1 MNKLNILCNGEVV
14 AELILRDEEFDL
26 VYTDD
31 WRKKGFAFSPSLPLN
46 AKFESKAVKNFILNL
61 LPEGEG
67 LEALSIYFRI
77 SKANHFGLLNAIG
90 KETSGAL
97 SFGNIQKIETSF
109 REVSREELTQ
119 RIQKRRSIPIAVW
132 DGKPRLSLAGV
143 QEKLPIAII
152 DGKFGFGEGTLSSTH
167 ILQFDK
173 GEENLVLNEYISLK
187 LAKKV
192 GLHVN
197 EAKIDFF
204 GDEPVLVVERFD
216 RKILNDGTIQKL
228 HLIDSCQLLSLPP
241 QLKYER
247 SYGNGR
253 DVKDFRYGVNFK
265 KLVKIENM
273 LDTPLLYRQALVNW
287 SILNLCIGNSDA
299 HGKNISFF
307 VKKGSL
313 QLAPF
318 YDLVNITL
326 YDTYEHSLAMSIGD
340 EFEIEKIKAFDIA
353 RHCHNL
359 NIKPKRFMEN
369 FNRISNA
376 IIKEA
381 DVIQSCSEVQTINQS
396 FCDHYIQNITTRI
409 ENLDVCIHEA
419 QDINVLDYI

>member
-1 MNKLNILCNGEVV
+1 MNKMNIFCNGEVV
-14 AELILRDEEFDL
+14 AELILRDEDFDL
-26 VYTDD
+26 IYTDD
-31 WRKKGFAFSPSLPLN
+31 WKDKGFAFSPSLPLN
-46 AKFESKAVKNFILNL
+46 ATLESKAIKNFILNL

-67 LEALSIYFRI
+67 LEALSVHFQI

-97 SFGNIQKIETSF
+97 SFGNTQKIETTF

-119 RIQKRRSIPIAVW
+119 RIQKRRSIPIAIW

-143 QEKLPIAII
+143 QEKLPITII
-152 DGKFGFGEGTLSSTH
+152 DGKFGFGEGNLSSTH
-167 ILQFDK
+167 ILKFDK
-173 GEENLVLNEYISLK
+173 GEDNLVLNEYISLR
-187 LAKKV
+187 LAKKA
-192 GLHVN
+192 GLSVN

-216 RKILNDGTIQKL
+216 RKFLKDATIKKL

-241 QLKYER
+241 QFKYER
-247 SYGNGR
+247 SYGSGR
-253 DVKDFRYGVNFK
+253 DVKDFRYGVSFK

-273 LDTPLLYRQALVNW
+273 LDAPLLYRQALVNW
-287 SILNLCIGNSDA
+287 SICNLCVGNSDA
-299 HGKNISFF
+299 HGKNISYF

-318 YDLVNITL
+318 YDIVNITL
-326 YDTYEHSLAMSIGD
+326 YDNYEHSLAMSIGD
-340 EFEIEKIKAFDIA
+340 EFEINKIKAFDIA
-353 RHCHNL
+353 LHCHNL
-359 NIKPKRFMEN
+359 NIKPKRFMDN

-376 IIKEA
+376 IMKEA
-381 DVIQSCSEVQTINQS
+381 DVIQSSSEVQIINQS
-396 FCDHYIQNITTRI
+396 FCEHYIQNITTRI
-409 ENLDVCIHEA
+409 QNLNVCIQEA